1 MSTDRPRRP
10 AAAGDLFLLGLVG
23 RAGSGKSTV
32 ARVLAAA
39 GAEVIDA
46 DRVGHEV
53 TDRDAEVR
61 AALTAEYGPEVYR
74 RDGSLNRRVVAAR
87 VFSDPEARGRL
98 DRLVH
103 PRIVARIRDRVL
115 ELRGAGYRGVVVVD
129 AALLLDWQLE
139 RELDAVLAVTAPEA
153 DLVQR
158 LMKARDWT
166 AEEAQARLA
175 VQRSSEAYAAAA
187 DATLQNTASASE
199 LIRNARA
206 AVERLV
212 AARDARSGERC

>member
-1 MSTDRPRRP
+1 MSTERPRRP
-10 AAAGDLFLLGLVG
+10 AVAGDLFLLGLVG

-32 ARVLAAA
+32 ARILSTA

-46 DRVGHEV
+46 DRLGHEV

-103 PRIVARIRDRVL
+103 PRILARIRDRVL

-129 AALLLDWQLE
+129 AALLLDWHLE
-139 RELDAVLAVTAPEA
+139 RELDAVLAVTAPDA

-158 LMKARDWT
+158 LMKAREWT
-166 AEEAQARLA
+166 AEEARARIA
-175 VQRSSEAYAAAA
+175 VQRTSVEYAAAA
-187 DATLQNTASASE
+187 DATLVNTGSARE

-206 AVERLV
+206 AVDRLV

>member
-1 MSTDRPRRP
+1 MSTERPRRP
-10 AAAGDLFLLGLVG
+10 AVAGDLFLLGLVG

-32 ARVLAAA
+32 ARILSTA

-46 DRVGHEV
+46 DRLGHEV

-103 PRIVARIRDRVL
+103 PRILARIRDRVL

-129 AALLLDWQLE
+129 AALLLDWHLE
-139 RELDAVLAVTAPEA
+139 RELDAVLAVTAPDA

-158 LMKARDWT
+158 LMKAREWT
-166 AEEAQARLA
+166 AEEARARIA
-175 VQRSSEAYAAAA
+175 VQRTSEEYAAAA
-187 DATLQNTASASE
+187 DATLVNTGSARE

-206 AVERLV
+206 AVDRLV

>member
-1 MSTDRPRRP
+1 MSTERPRRP
-10 AAAGDLFLLGLVG
+10 ADAGDLFLLGLVG

-32 ARVLAAA
+32 ARVLATA

-46 DRVGHEV
+46 DRLGHEV

-61 AALTAEYGPEVYR
+61 AALVAEYGPEVYR
-74 RDGSLNRRVVAAR
+74 RDGALNRRVVAAR
-87 VFSDPEARGRL
+87 VFSDPAARARL

-103 PRIVARIRDRVL
+103 PRILARIRDRVL

-129 AALLLDWQLE
+129 AALLLDWHLE
-139 RELDAVLAVTAPEA
+139 RELDAVLAVVAPDA

-158 LMKARDWT
+158 LMKAREWT

-175 VQRSSEAYAAAA
+175 VQRTSEEYAAAA
-187 DATLQNTASASE
+187 DATLVNTGSARE

-212 AARDARSGERC
+212 AARNARSGERC